1 MEIKKHFKLYKSG
14 KQWVTASIATFAV
27 STGLVLGGGVVHA
40 ADNHPTTT
48 SASVTNTVNNLKPQN
63 DPEQQNNTQESNT
76 VESPKKDSQDNAVQP
91 LKETAV
97 MPNATNKDGAKA
109 SITNNA
115 HTDNTIYGN
124 IDSTTIN
131 DKELHVTGWNAT
143 NQAINKNE
151 SRYVIAY
158 DDTTNSELG
167 RTKIT
172 NQIARP
178 DVEKVHKD
186 IYNAQNSGFN
196 VNISLDFNKMNNYR
210 DAIKIISRYSG
221 VPNGNSDYVDFV
233 SQPIIFDENNYA
245 YLDDFSVQNGRLHVS
260 GWNATNKAIQ
270 RPNHFLILFD
280 RTVNREVARQKVTA
294 GINRSDVEKVYPQVV
309 NANVSG
315 FDATFDTINLNPNHE
330 YQILSRYSNN
340 GDGEGDYVTYWFN
353 PQRIAPVNQFNN
365 GHLDNFDISK
375 AGKVTVSGWQAT
387 NLSNIQNNRYIIL
400 FDTTANRQ
408 IASMKVTSV
417 DRPDVAKV
425 YPQIL
430 NANKSGY
437 NVTFNLTQAQ
447 IAQLFPNHS
456 YSIVSRYSADP
467 NGNGNDKQHTD
478 FWSAPIVLNKTA
490 SYIDNISLNGDVLN
504 VKGWMASDAS
514 ATQANPYIII
524 LNNGKEV
531 TRQKLILNDRPD
543 VAKVYPDVYNSL
555 TSGFDTTIKLTN
567 SQLNALN
574 GNMQILLR
582 YSAAADGN
590 PINNGG
596 FTDQY
601 SKNYA
606 TNGGSFDFVKVDNN
620 QVAFSG
626 WHVSDQATDK
636 PYQWIIVLVNGKEVG
651 RQLIS
656 STTNGLVS
664 YNRPDVYNVNPA
676 ISNSSTSGFQGI
688 MTLKDNIKNAN
699 VQLVHRFS
707 DDGQNGEGNRVD
719 YWSEVMPVTNT
730 FQKGTDQ
737 LMRNLVAK
745 PNKNQLKIY
754 NGNTLVKTLGPGTW
768 ENMAFA
774 QDSSA
779 INNIDGYLSY
789 TGWYRPYG
797 TSQDGKTWYETTA
810 MDWRPLLMY
819 IWPSKDVQAQFI
831 KYFVNNGYENAN
843 YGLTKSSVASFSK
856 DTNANLL
863 DVTAQNLRYVIEQ
876 SIAANKGTSKLAND
890 INSFAATVPELS
902 ASSELSLQS
911 MPNYRPGESGTVDSD
926 QVIFI
931 NNNSKDP
938 RKGNTSYADSNYRLM
953 NRTINNQAGN
963 NNSDNSP
970 ELLVGNDIDN
980 SNPVVQAE
988 NLNWEYFL
996 LNYGKLM
1003 GYNPDGNFD
1012 GFRVDAADNIDADV
1026 LDQMGQL
1033 MNDMYHTKGNPQNAN
1048 DHLSYNEGYHSGAAQ
1063 MLNEKGNPQLYMDSG
1078 EFYTL
1083 ENVLGRANNR
1093 DNIGNLITNSIVN
1106 RQNDTTENEA
1116 TPNWSFVTNHDQ
1128 RKNLINRLIIK
1139 DHPNI
1144 PDIMGSAYKVEYAN
1158 QAWQEFYADQEKTN
1172 KQYAQYNVPAQYA
1185 ILLSNKDTVPQVY
1198 YGDLYNETAQY
1209 MQEKSIYYDAITT
1222 LMRARK
1228 QFVSGGQTMTKL
1240 NNNLLASVR
1249 YGKGVVDAN
1258 SNGTDK
1264 LSRTSGMAVLVGN
1277 NSNMAQ
1283 QTVAINMGRVHAN
1296 QQYRNLI
1303 DTTENGLTYDAE
1315 NSENPAILTTDS
1327 NGILKVTVKGY
1338 SNPYVSGY
1346 LGVWVPVIS
1355 GDQDV
1360 TTSASDVVA
1369 DKEKTFESNAV
1380 LDSHMIYE
1388 DFSLFQPEPTSVEN
1402 HAYNVIAKNAN
1413 LFNTLG
1419 ITDFWMAP
1427 AYTPFGMSRYNEG
1440 YSMTDRYNLGTTA
1453 NPTKYGS
1460 GEELANTIAA
1470 LHKAGLKVQEDIVMN
1485 QMIGFSGQ
1493 EAVTVTRT
1501 NNRGMQIHV
1510 NGQTYANQ
1518 IYFAYTT
1525 GGGNG
1530 QETYGGKYLAELQ
1543 KNYPDLFTTKAI
1555 STGVAPDPT
1564 VRINKWSAKYENGTS
1579 LQNMGIGLAVKLAN
1593 GDYAYLNSGDNK
1605 TFNTLL
1611 PSAISLNFND

>member
-1 MEIKKHFKLYKSG
+1 
-14 KQWVTASIATFAV
+14 
-27 STGLVLGGGVVHA
+27 
-40 ADNHPTTT
+40 
-48 SASVTNTVNNLKPQN
+48 
-63 DPEQQNNTQESNT
+63 
-76 VESPKKDSQDNAVQP
+76 
-91 LKETAV
+91 
-97 MPNATNKDGAKA
+97 
-109 SITNNA
+109 
-115 HTDNTIYGN
+115 
-124 IDSTTIN
+124 
-131 DKELHVTGWNAT
+131 
-143 NQAINKNE
+143 
-151 SRYVIAY
+151 
-158 DDTTNSELG
+158 
-167 RTKIT
+167 
-172 NQIARP
+172 
-178 DVEKVHKD
+178 
-186 IYNAQNSGFN
+186 
-196 VNISLDFNKMNNYR
+196 
-210 DAIKIISRYSG
+210 
-221 VPNGNSDYVDFV
+221 
-233 SQPIIFDENNYA
+233 
-245 YLDDFSVQNGRLHVS
+245 
-260 GWNATNKAIQ
+260 
-270 RPNHFLILFD
+270 
-280 RTVNREVARQKVTA
+280 
-294 GINRSDVEKVYPQVV
+294 
-309 NANVSG
+309 
-315 FDATFDTINLNPNHE
+315 
-330 YQILSRYSNN
+330 
-340 GDGEGDYVTYWFN
+340 
-353 PQRIAPVNQFNN
+353 
-365 GHLDNFDISK
+365 
-375 AGKVTVSGWQAT
+375 
-387 NLSNIQNNRYIIL
+387 
-400 FDTTANRQ
+400 
-408 IASMKVTSV
+408 
-417 DRPDVAKV
+417 
-425 YPQIL
+425 
-430 NANKSGY
+430 
-437 NVTFNLTQAQ
+437 
-447 IAQLFPNHS
+447 
-456 YSIVSRYSADP
+456 
-467 NGNGNDKQHTD
+467 
-478 FWSAPIVLNKTA
+478 
-490 SYIDNISLNGDVLN
+490 
-504 VKGWMASDAS
+504 
-514 ATQANPYIII
+514 
-524 LNNGKEV
+524 
-531 TRQKLILNDRPD
+531 
-543 VAKVYPDVYNSL
+543 
-555 TSGFDTTIKLTN
+555 
-567 SQLNALN
+567 
-574 GNMQILLR
+574 
-582 YSAAADGN
+582 
-590 PINNGG
+590 
-596 FTDQY
+596 
-601 SKNYA
+601 
-606 TNGGSFDFVKVDNN
+606 
-620 QVAFSG
+620 
-626 WHVSDQATDK
+626 
-636 PYQWIIVLVNGKEVG
+636 
-651 RQLIS
+651 
-656 STTNGLVS
+656 
-664 YNRPDVYNVNPA
+664 
-676 ISNSSTSGFQGI
+676 
-688 MTLKDNIKNAN
+688 
-699 VQLVHRFS
+699 
-707 DDGQNGEGNRVD
+707 
-719 YWSEVMPVTNT
+719 
-730 FQKGTDQ
+730 
-737 LMRNLVAK
+737 MRNLVAK

-911 MPNYRPGESGTVDSD
+911 MPNYRPDESGTVDSD
-926 QVIFI
+926 QVIFV

-1012 GFRVDAADNIDADV
+1012 GLRVDAADNIDADV

-1139 DHPNI
+1139 DHSNI

-1185 ILLSNKDTVPQVY
+1185 ILLSDKDTVPQVY

-1277 NSNMAQ
+1277 DSNMAQ

-1303 DTTENGLTYDAE
+1303 DTTENGLIYDAK

-1369 DKEKTFESNAV
+1369 DKEKTFESNAA

-1402 HAYNVIAKNAN
+1402 HAYNVIAKNAS
-1413 LFNTLG
+1413 LFSDLG

-1427 AYTPFGMSRYNEG
+1427 AYTPFGRSRYKEG

-1460 GEELANTIAA
+1460 GEELANTIAS

-1579 LQNMGIGLAVKLAN
+1579 LQNIGIGLAVKLPN
-1593 GDYAYLNSGDNK
+1593 GDYAYLNSGIDK
-1605 TFNTLL
+1605 SFSTLL
-1611 PSAISLNFND
+1611 PSGIAPIFND

>member
-1 MEIKKHFKLYKSG
+1 
-14 KQWVTASIATFAV
+14 
-27 STGLVLGGGVVHA
+27 
-40 ADNHPTTT
+40 
-48 SASVTNTVNNLKPQN
+48 
-63 DPEQQNNTQESNT
+63 
-76 VESPKKDSQDNAVQP
+76 
-91 LKETAV
+91 
-97 MPNATNKDGAKA
+97 
-109 SITNNA
+109 
-115 HTDNTIYGN
+115 
-124 IDSTTIN
+124 
-131 DKELHVTGWNAT
+131 
-143 NQAINKNE
+143 
-151 SRYVIAY
+151 
-158 DDTTNSELG
+158 
-167 RTKIT
+167 
-172 NQIARP
+172 
-178 DVEKVHKD
+178 
-186 IYNAQNSGFN
+186 
-196 VNISLDFNKMNNYR
+196 
-210 DAIKIISRYSG
+210 
-221 VPNGNSDYVDFV
+221 
-233 SQPIIFDENNYA
+233 
-245 YLDDFSVQNGRLHVS
+245 
-260 GWNATNKAIQ
+260 
-270 RPNHFLILFD
+270 
-280 RTVNREVARQKVTA
+280 
-294 GINRSDVEKVYPQVV
+294 
-309 NANVSG
+309 
-315 FDATFDTINLNPNHE
+315 
-330 YQILSRYSNN
+330 
-340 GDGEGDYVTYWFN
+340 
-353 PQRIAPVNQFNN
+353 
-365 GHLDNFDISK
+365 
-375 AGKVTVSGWQAT
+375 
-387 NLSNIQNNRYIIL
+387 
-400 FDTTANRQ
+400 
-408 IASMKVTSV
+408 
-417 DRPDVAKV
+417 
-425 YPQIL
+425 
-430 NANKSGY
+430 
-437 NVTFNLTQAQ
+437 
-447 IAQLFPNHS
+447 
-456 YSIVSRYSADP
+456 
-467 NGNGNDKQHTD
+467 
-478 FWSAPIVLNKTA
+478 
-490 SYIDNISLNGDVLN
+490 
-504 VKGWMASDAS
+504 
-514 ATQANPYIII
+514 
-524 LNNGKEV
+524 
-531 TRQKLILNDRPD
+531 
-543 VAKVYPDVYNSL
+543 
-555 TSGFDTTIKLTN
+555 
-567 SQLNALN
+567 
-574 GNMQILLR
+574 MQ
-582 YSAAADGN
+582 
-590 PINNGG
+590 
-596 FTDQY
+596 
-601 SKNYA
+601 
-606 TNGGSFDFVKVDNN
+606 
-620 QVAFSG
+620 
-626 WHVSDQATDK
+626 
-636 PYQWIIVLVNGKEVG
+636 
-651 RQLIS
+651 
-656 STTNGLVS
+656 
-664 YNRPDVYNVNPA
+664 
-676 ISNSSTSGFQGI
+676 
-688 MTLKDNIKNAN
+688 
-699 VQLVHRFS
+699 
-707 DDGQNGEGNRVD
+707 
-719 YWSEVMPVTNT
+719 
-730 FQKGTDQ
+730 
-737 LMRNLVAK
+737 
-745 PNKNQLKIY
+745 NQLKIY

-843 YGLTKSSVASFSK
+843 YGLTESSVASFSK

-911 MPNYRPGESGTVDSD
+911 MPNYRPDESGTVDSD
-926 QVIFI
+926 QVIFV

-938 RKGNTSYADSNYRLM
+938 RKGNTGYADSNYRLM

-1093 DNIGNLITNSIVN
+1093 DSIGNLITNSVVN

-1139 DHPNI
+1139 GHPNI
-1144 PDIMGSAYKVEYAN
+1144 PDIMGSAYKAEYAN
-1158 QAWQEFYADQEKTN
+1158 QAWQEFYADQKKTN
-1172 KQYAQYNVPAQYA
+1172 KQYDQYNVPAQYA

-1209 MQEKSIYYDAITT
+1209 MQEKSIYYDTITT
-1222 LMRARK
+1222 LMKARK

-1249 YGKGVVDAN
+1249 YGKGVADSN

-1264 LSRTSGMAVLVGN
+1264 LSRTSGIAVLVGN
-1277 NSNMAQ
+1277 DSNMAQ
-1283 QTVAINMGRVHAN
+1283 QTVAINMGRAHAN

-1303 DTTENGLTYDAE
+1303 DTTENGLTYDGE

-1369 DKEKTFESNAV
+1369 DKEKTFESNAA

-1388 DFSLFQPEPTSVEN
+1388 DFSLFQPEPTNVEN

-1413 LFNTLG
+1413 LFNDLG

-1470 LHKAGLKVQEDIVMN
+1470 LHKVGLKVQEDIVMN

-1555 STGVAPDPT
+1555 STEVVPDPT

-1579 LQNMGIGLAVKLAN
+1579 LQNIGIGLAVKLAN

-1605 TFNTLL
+1605 AFNTLL
-1611 PSAISLNFND
+1611 PTAISLNFNN

>member
-1 MEIKKHFKLYKSG
+1 MRAIIP
-14 KQWVTASIATFAV
+14 T
-27 STGLVLGGGVVHA
+27 VL
-40 ADNHPTTT
+40 
-48 SASVTNTVNNLKPQN
+48 
-63 DPEQQNNTQESNT
+63 
-76 VESPKKDSQDNAVQP
+76 
-91 LKETAV
+91 
-97 MPNATNKDGAKA
+97 
-109 SITNNA
+109 
-115 HTDNTIYGN
+115 
-124 IDSTTIN
+124 
-131 DKELHVTGWNAT
+131 
-143 NQAINKNE
+143 
-151 SRYVIAY
+151 
-158 DDTTNSELG
+158 
-167 RTKIT
+167 
-172 NQIARP
+172 
-178 DVEKVHKD
+178 
-186 IYNAQNSGFN
+186 
-196 VNISLDFNKMNNYR
+196 
-210 DAIKIISRYSG
+210 
-221 VPNGNSDYVDFV
+221 
-233 SQPIIFDENNYA
+233 
-245 YLDDFSVQNGRLHVS
+245 
-260 GWNATNKAIQ
+260 
-270 RPNHFLILFD
+270 
-280 RTVNREVARQKVTA
+280 
-294 GINRSDVEKVYPQVV
+294 
-309 NANVSG
+309 AN
-315 FDATFDTINLNPNHE
+315 
-330 YQILSRYSNN
+330 
-340 GDGEGDYVTYWFN
+340 
-353 PQRIAPVNQFNN
+353 
-365 GHLDNFDISK
+365 
-375 AGKVTVSGWQAT
+375 
-387 NLSNIQNNRYIIL
+387 
-400 FDTTANRQ
+400 
-408 IASMKVTSV
+408 M
-417 DRPDVAKV
+417 
-425 YPQIL
+425 
-430 NANKSGY
+430 
-437 NVTFNLTQAQ
+437 
-447 IAQLFPNHS
+447 
-456 YSIVSRYSADP
+456 
-467 NGNGNDKQHTD
+467 
-478 FWSAPIVLNKTA
+478 
-490 SYIDNISLNGDVLN
+490 
-504 VKGWMASDAS
+504 
-514 ATQANPYIII
+514 
-524 LNNGKEV
+524 
-531 TRQKLILNDRPD
+531 
-543 VAKVYPDVYNSL
+543 
-555 TSGFDTTIKLTN
+555 
-567 SQLNALN
+567 
-574 GNMQILLR
+574 
-582 YSAAADGN
+582 
-590 PINNGG
+590 
-596 FTDQY
+596 
-601 SKNYA
+601 
-606 TNGGSFDFVKVDNN
+606 
-620 QVAFSG
+620 
-626 WHVSDQATDK
+626 
-636 PYQWIIVLVNGKEVG
+636 
-651 RQLIS
+651 
-656 STTNGLVS
+656 
-664 YNRPDVYNVNPA
+664 
-676 ISNSSTSGFQGI
+676 
-688 MTLKDNIKNAN
+688 
-699 VQLVHRFS
+699 
-707 DDGQNGEGNRVD
+707 
-719 YWSEVMPVTNT
+719 
-730 FQKGTDQ
+730 
-737 LMRNLVAK
+737 
-745 PNKNQLKIY
+745 
-754 NGNTLVKTLGPGTW
+754 
-768 ENMAFA
+768 
-774 QDSSA
+774 
-779 INNIDGYLSY
+779 
-789 TGWYRPYG
+789 
-797 TSQDGKTWYETTA
+797 
-810 MDWRPLLMY
+810 
-819 IWPSKDVQAQFI
+819 
-831 KYFVNNGYENAN
+831 
-843 YGLTKSSVASFSK
+843 
-856 DTNANLL
+856 
-863 DVTAQNLRYVIEQ
+863 AQNLRYVIEQ

-911 MPNYRPGESGTVDSD
+911 MPNYRPDESGNVDSD
-926 QVIFI
+926 QVIFV

-938 RKGNTSYADSNYRLM
+938 HKGNTSYADSNYRLM

-1012 GFRVDAADNIDADV
+1012 GFRVDAADNIDVDV

-1093 DNIGNLITNSIVN
+1093 DNISNLITNSVVN

-1209 MQEKSIYYDAITT
+1209 MQEKSIYYNAITT
-1222 LMRARK
+1222 LMKARK
-1228 QFVSGGQTMTKL
+1228 HFVSGGQTMTKL

-1277 NSNMAQ
+1277 DSNMAQ
-1283 QTVAINMGRVHAN
+1283 QSVAINMGRAHAN

-1303 DTTENGLTYDAE
+1303 DTTENGLTYDAD

-1360 TTSASDVVA
+1360 TTNASDVVA
-1369 DKEKTFESNAV
+1369 NKEKTFESNAA

-1402 HAYNVIAKNAN
+1402 HAYNVIAKNAS
-1413 LFNTLG
+1413 LFSDLG

-1427 AYTPFGMSRYNEG
+1427 AYTPFGRSRYNEG

-1564 VRINKWSAKYENGTS
+1564 VRINKWSAKYQNGTS
-1579 LQNMGIGLAVKLAN
+1579 LQNIGIGLAVKLAN
-1593 GDYAYLNSGDNK
+1593 GDYAYLNSSDNK
-1605 TFNTLL
+1605 AFNTLL
-1611 PSAISLNFND
+1611 PTAISLNFNN

>member
-1 MEIKKHFKLYKSG
+1 
-14 KQWVTASIATFAV
+14 
-27 STGLVLGGGVVHA
+27 
-40 ADNHPTTT
+40 
-48 SASVTNTVNNLKPQN
+48 
-63 DPEQQNNTQESNT
+63 
-76 VESPKKDSQDNAVQP
+76 
-91 LKETAV
+91 
-97 MPNATNKDGAKA
+97 
-109 SITNNA
+109 
-115 HTDNTIYGN
+115 
-124 IDSTTIN
+124 
-131 DKELHVTGWNAT
+131 
-143 NQAINKNE
+143 
-151 SRYVIAY
+151 
-158 DDTTNSELG
+158 
-167 RTKIT
+167 
-172 NQIARP
+172 
-178 DVEKVHKD
+178 
-186 IYNAQNSGFN
+186 
-196 VNISLDFNKMNNYR
+196 
-210 DAIKIISRYSG
+210 
-221 VPNGNSDYVDFV
+221 
-233 SQPIIFDENNYA
+233 
-245 YLDDFSVQNGRLHVS
+245 
-260 GWNATNKAIQ
+260 
-270 RPNHFLILFD
+270 
-280 RTVNREVARQKVTA
+280 
-294 GINRSDVEKVYPQVV
+294 
-309 NANVSG
+309 
-315 FDATFDTINLNPNHE
+315 
-330 YQILSRYSNN
+330 
-340 GDGEGDYVTYWFN
+340 
-353 PQRIAPVNQFNN
+353 
-365 GHLDNFDISK
+365 
-375 AGKVTVSGWQAT
+375 
-387 NLSNIQNNRYIIL
+387 
-400 FDTTANRQ
+400 
-408 IASMKVTSV
+408 
-417 DRPDVAKV
+417 
-425 YPQIL
+425 
-430 NANKSGY
+430 
-437 NVTFNLTQAQ
+437 
-447 IAQLFPNHS
+447 
-456 YSIVSRYSADP
+456 
-467 NGNGNDKQHTD
+467 
-478 FWSAPIVLNKTA
+478 
-490 SYIDNISLNGDVLN
+490 
-504 VKGWMASDAS
+504 
-514 ATQANPYIII
+514 
-524 LNNGKEV
+524 
-531 TRQKLILNDRPD
+531 
-543 VAKVYPDVYNSL
+543 
-555 TSGFDTTIKLTN
+555 
-567 SQLNALN
+567 
-574 GNMQILLR
+574 
-582 YSAAADGN
+582 
-590 PINNGG
+590 
-596 FTDQY
+596 
-601 SKNYA
+601 
-606 TNGGSFDFVKVDNN
+606 
-620 QVAFSG
+620 
-626 WHVSDQATDK
+626 
-636 PYQWIIVLVNGKEVG
+636 
-651 RQLIS
+651 
-656 STTNGLVS
+656 
-664 YNRPDVYNVNPA
+664 
-676 ISNSSTSGFQGI
+676 
-688 MTLKDNIKNAN
+688 
-699 VQLVHRFS
+699 
-707 DDGQNGEGNRVD
+707 
-719 YWSEVMPVTNT
+719 
-730 FQKGTDQ
+730 
-737 LMRNLVAK
+737 
-745 PNKNQLKIY
+745 
-754 NGNTLVKTLGPGTW
+754 
-768 ENMAFA
+768 
-774 QDSSA
+774 
-779 INNIDGYLSY
+779 
-789 TGWYRPYG
+789 
-797 TSQDGKTWYETTA
+797 
-810 MDWRPLLMY
+810 
-819 IWPSKDVQAQFI
+819 
-831 KYFVNNGYENAN
+831 
-843 YGLTKSSVASFSK
+843 
-856 DTNANLL
+856 
-863 DVTAQNLRYVIEQ
+863 
-876 SIAANKGTSKLAND
+876 
-890 INSFAATVPELS
+890 
-902 ASSELSLQS
+902 
-911 MPNYRPGESGTVDSD
+911 
-926 QVIFI
+926 
-931 NNNSKDP
+931 
-938 RKGNTSYADSNYRLM
+938 M

-1139 DHPNI
+1139 DHSNI

-1228 QFVSGGQTMTKL
+1228 HFVSGGQTMTKL

-1258 SNGTDK
+1258 SNGADK

-1277 NSNMAQ
+1277 DSNMAQ
-1283 QTVAINMGRVHAN
+1283 QSVAINMGRAHAN

-1303 DTTENGLTYDAE
+1303 DTTENGLTYDAD

-1360 TTSASDVVA
+1360 TTNASDVVA
-1369 DKEKTFESNAV
+1369 NKEKTFESNAA

-1402 HAYNVIAKNAN
+1402 HAYNVIAKNAS
-1413 LFNTLG
+1413 LFSDLG

-1427 AYTPFGMSRYNEG
+1427 AYTPFGRSRYNEG

-1564 VRINKWSAKYENGTS
+1564 VRINKWSAKYQNGTS
-1579 LQNMGIGLAVKLAN
+1579 LQNIGIGLAVKLAN

-1605 TFNTLL
+1605 AFNTLL
-1611 PSAISLNFND
+1611 PTAISLNFNN

>member
-97 MPNATNKDGAKA
+97 IPNATNKDGAKA

-178 DVEKVHKD
+178 DVEKVHKG

-245 YLDDFSVQNGRLHVS
+245 YLDDFSVQNGKLHVS

-280 RTVNREVARQKVTA
+280 RTANREVARQKVTT

-408 IASMKVTSV
+408 IASMKVTGV

-437 NVTFNLTQAQ
+437 NVTFDLTQAQ

-490 SYIDNISLNGDVLN
+490 SYIDDISLNGDVLN

-531 TRQKLILNDRPD
+531 TRQKLTLNDRPD

-555 TSGFDTTIKLTN
+555 ASGFDTTIKLTN

-582 YSAAADGN
+582 YSAAANGN

-707 DDGQNGEGNRVD
+707 DDDQNGEGNRVD

-843 YGLTKSSVASFSK
+843 YGLTKDTVANINK
-856 DTNANLL
+856 DTNTTVLANM
-863 DVTAQNLRYVIEQ
+863 AQNLRYVIEQ

-911 MPNYRPGESGTVDSD
+911 MPNYRPDKSGTVDSD
-926 QVIFI
+926 QVIFV

-1139 DHPNI
+1139 DHSNI

-1228 QFVSGGQTMTKL
+1228 HFVSGGQTMTKL

-1258 SNGTDK
+1258 SNGADK

-1277 NSNMAQ
+1277 DSNMAQ
-1283 QTVAINMGRVHAN
+1283 QSVAINMGRAHAN

-1303 DTTENGLTYDAE
+1303 DTTENGLTYDAD

-1360 TTSASDVVA
+1360 TTNASDVVA
-1369 DKEKTFESNAV
+1369 NKEKTFESNAA

-1402 HAYNVIAKNAN
+1402 HAYNVIAKNAS
-1413 LFNTLG
+1413 LFSDLG

-1427 AYTPFGMSRYNEG
+1427 AYTPFGRSRYNEG

-1579 LQNMGIGLAVKLAN
+1579 LQNIGIGLAVKLAN

-1605 TFNTLL
+1605 AFNTLL
-1611 PSAISLNFND
+1611 PTAISLNFNN

>member
-1 MEIKKHFKLYKSG
+1 MSG
-14 KQWVTASIATFAV
+14 
-27 STGLVLGGGVVHA
+27 
-40 ADNHPTTT
+40 
-48 SASVTNTVNNLKPQN
+48 
-63 DPEQQNNTQESNT
+63 
-76 VESPKKDSQDNAVQP
+76 
-91 LKETAV
+91 
-97 MPNATNKDGAKA
+97 
-109 SITNNA
+109 
-115 HTDNTIYGN
+115 
-124 IDSTTIN
+124 
-131 DKELHVTGWNAT
+131 
-143 NQAINKNE
+143 
-151 SRYVIAY
+151 
-158 DDTTNSELG
+158 
-167 RTKIT
+167 
-172 NQIARP
+172 
-178 DVEKVHKD
+178 
-186 IYNAQNSGFN
+186 
-196 VNISLDFNKMNNYR
+196 
-210 DAIKIISRYSG
+210 
-221 VPNGNSDYVDFV
+221 
-233 SQPIIFDENNYA
+233 
-245 YLDDFSVQNGRLHVS
+245 
-260 GWNATNKAIQ
+260 
-270 RPNHFLILFD
+270 
-280 RTVNREVARQKVTA
+280 
-294 GINRSDVEKVYPQVV
+294 
-309 NANVSG
+309 
-315 FDATFDTINLNPNHE
+315 
-330 YQILSRYSNN
+330 
-340 GDGEGDYVTYWFN
+340 
-353 PQRIAPVNQFNN
+353 
-365 GHLDNFDISK
+365 
-375 AGKVTVSGWQAT
+375 
-387 NLSNIQNNRYIIL
+387 
-400 FDTTANRQ
+400 
-408 IASMKVTSV
+408 
-417 DRPDVAKV
+417 
-425 YPQIL
+425 
-430 NANKSGY
+430 
-437 NVTFNLTQAQ
+437 
-447 IAQLFPNHS
+447 
-456 YSIVSRYSADP
+456 
-467 NGNGNDKQHTD
+467 
-478 FWSAPIVLNKTA
+478 
-490 SYIDNISLNGDVLN
+490 
-504 VKGWMASDAS
+504 
-514 ATQANPYIII
+514 
-524 LNNGKEV
+524 
-531 TRQKLILNDRPD
+531 
-543 VAKVYPDVYNSL
+543 
-555 TSGFDTTIKLTN
+555 
-567 SQLNALN
+567 
-574 GNMQILLR
+574 
-582 YSAAADGN
+582 
-590 PINNGG
+590 
-596 FTDQY
+596 
-601 SKNYA
+601 
-606 TNGGSFDFVKVDNN
+606 
-620 QVAFSG
+620 
-626 WHVSDQATDK
+626 
-636 PYQWIIVLVNGKEVG
+636 
-651 RQLIS
+651 
-656 STTNGLVS
+656 
-664 YNRPDVYNVNPA
+664 
-676 ISNSSTSGFQGI
+676 
-688 MTLKDNIKNAN
+688 
-699 VQLVHRFS
+699 
-707 DDGQNGEGNRVD
+707 
-719 YWSEVMPVTNT
+719 
-730 FQKGTDQ
+730 
-737 LMRNLVAK
+737 
-745 PNKNQLKIY
+745 
-754 NGNTLVKTLGPGTW
+754 
-768 ENMAFA
+768 
-774 QDSSA
+774 
-779 INNIDGYLSY
+779 
-789 TGWYRPYG
+789 
-797 TSQDGKTWYETTA
+797 
-810 MDWRPLLMY
+810 
-819 IWPSKDVQAQFI
+819 
-831 KYFVNNGYENAN
+831 
-843 YGLTKSSVASFSK
+843 
-856 DTNANLL
+856 
-863 DVTAQNLRYVIEQ
+863 
-876 SIAANKGTSKLAND
+876 
-890 INSFAATVPELS
+890 
-902 ASSELSLQS
+902 
-911 MPNYRPGESGTVDSD
+911 
-926 QVIFI
+926 

-1139 DHPNI
+1139 DHSNI

-1228 QFVSGGQTMTKL
+1228 HFVSGGQTMTKL

-1258 SNGTDK
+1258 SNGADK

-1277 NSNMAQ
+1277 DSNMAQ
-1283 QTVAINMGRVHAN
+1283 QSVAINMGRAHAN

-1303 DTTENGLTYDAE
+1303 DTTENGLTYDAD

-1360 TTSASDVVA
+1360 TTNASDVVA
-1369 DKEKTFESNAV
+1369 NKEKTFESNAA

-1402 HAYNVIAKNAN
+1402 HAYNVIAKNAS
-1413 LFNTLG
+1413 LFSDLG

-1427 AYTPFGMSRYNEG
+1427 AYTPFGRSRYNEG

-1579 LQNMGIGLAVKLAN
+1579 LQNIGIGLAVKLAN

-1605 TFNTLL
+1605 AFNTLL
-1611 PSAISLNFND
+1611 PTAISLNFNN

>member
-1 MEIKKHFKLYKSG
+1 M
-14 KQWVTASIATFAV
+14 
-27 STGLVLGGGVVHA
+27 
-40 ADNHPTTT
+40 
-48 SASVTNTVNNLKPQN
+48 
-63 DPEQQNNTQESNT
+63 
-76 VESPKKDSQDNAVQP
+76 
-91 LKETAV
+91 
-97 MPNATNKDGAKA
+97 
-109 SITNNA
+109 
-115 HTDNTIYGN
+115 
-124 IDSTTIN
+124 
-131 DKELHVTGWNAT
+131 
-143 NQAINKNE
+143 
-151 SRYVIAY
+151 
-158 DDTTNSELG
+158 
-167 RTKIT
+167 
-172 NQIARP
+172 
-178 DVEKVHKD
+178 
-186 IYNAQNSGFN
+186 
-196 VNISLDFNKMNNYR
+196 
-210 DAIKIISRYSG
+210 
-221 VPNGNSDYVDFV
+221 
-233 SQPIIFDENNYA
+233 
-245 YLDDFSVQNGRLHVS
+245 
-260 GWNATNKAIQ
+260 
-270 RPNHFLILFD
+270 
-280 RTVNREVARQKVTA
+280 
-294 GINRSDVEKVYPQVV
+294 
-309 NANVSG
+309 
-315 FDATFDTINLNPNHE
+315 
-330 YQILSRYSNN
+330 
-340 GDGEGDYVTYWFN
+340 
-353 PQRIAPVNQFNN
+353 
-365 GHLDNFDISK
+365 
-375 AGKVTVSGWQAT
+375 
-387 NLSNIQNNRYIIL
+387 
-400 FDTTANRQ
+400 
-408 IASMKVTSV
+408 
-417 DRPDVAKV
+417 
-425 YPQIL
+425 
-430 NANKSGY
+430 
-437 NVTFNLTQAQ
+437 
-447 IAQLFPNHS
+447 
-456 YSIVSRYSADP
+456 
-467 NGNGNDKQHTD
+467 
-478 FWSAPIVLNKTA
+478 
-490 SYIDNISLNGDVLN
+490 
-504 VKGWMASDAS
+504 
-514 ATQANPYIII
+514 
-524 LNNGKEV
+524 
-531 TRQKLILNDRPD
+531 
-543 VAKVYPDVYNSL
+543 
-555 TSGFDTTIKLTN
+555 
-567 SQLNALN
+567 
-574 GNMQILLR
+574 
-582 YSAAADGN
+582 
-590 PINNGG
+590 
-596 FTDQY
+596 
-601 SKNYA
+601 
-606 TNGGSFDFVKVDNN
+606 
-620 QVAFSG
+620 
-626 WHVSDQATDK
+626 
-636 PYQWIIVLVNGKEVG
+636 
-651 RQLIS
+651 
-656 STTNGLVS
+656 
-664 YNRPDVYNVNPA
+664 
-676 ISNSSTSGFQGI
+676 
-688 MTLKDNIKNAN
+688 
-699 VQLVHRFS
+699 
-707 DDGQNGEGNRVD
+707 
-719 YWSEVMPVTNT
+719 
-730 FQKGTDQ
+730 
-737 LMRNLVAK
+737 
-745 PNKNQLKIY
+745 
-754 NGNTLVKTLGPGTW
+754 
-768 ENMAFA
+768 
-774 QDSSA
+774 
-779 INNIDGYLSY
+779 
-789 TGWYRPYG
+789 
-797 TSQDGKTWYETTA
+797 
-810 MDWRPLLMY
+810 
-819 IWPSKDVQAQFI
+819 
-831 KYFVNNGYENAN
+831 
-843 YGLTKSSVASFSK
+843 
-856 DTNANLL
+856 
-863 DVTAQNLRYVIEQ
+863 AQNLRYVIEQ

-890 INSFAATVPELS
+890 INSFAATIPELS

-911 MPNYRPGESGTVDSD
+911 MPNYRPDESGTVDSD
-926 QVIFI
+926 QVIFV

-1093 DNIGNLITNSIVN
+1093 DNISNLITNSVVN

-1139 DHPNI
+1139 DHSNI

-1277 NSNMAQ
+1277 DSNMAQ

-1369 DKEKTFESNAV
+1369 DKEKTFESNAA

-1402 HAYNVIAKNAN
+1402 HAYNVIAKNAS
-1413 LFNTLG
+1413 LFSDLG

-1427 AYTPFGMSRYNEG
+1427 AYTPFGRSRYNEG

-1579 LQNMGIGLAVKLAN
+1579 LQNIGIGLAVKLAN

-1605 TFNTLL
+1605 AFNTLL
-1611 PSAISLNFND
+1611 PTAISLNFNN

>member
-1 MEIKKHFKLYKSG
+1 
-14 KQWVTASIATFAV
+14 
-27 STGLVLGGGVVHA
+27 
-40 ADNHPTTT
+40 
-48 SASVTNTVNNLKPQN
+48 
-63 DPEQQNNTQESNT
+63 
-76 VESPKKDSQDNAVQP
+76 
-91 LKETAV
+91 
-97 MPNATNKDGAKA
+97 
-109 SITNNA
+109 
-115 HTDNTIYGN
+115 
-124 IDSTTIN
+124 
-131 DKELHVTGWNAT
+131 
-143 NQAINKNE
+143 
-151 SRYVIAY
+151 
-158 DDTTNSELG
+158 
-167 RTKIT
+167 
-172 NQIARP
+172 
-178 DVEKVHKD
+178 
-186 IYNAQNSGFN
+186 
-196 VNISLDFNKMNNYR
+196 
-210 DAIKIISRYSG
+210 
-221 VPNGNSDYVDFV
+221 
-233 SQPIIFDENNYA
+233 
-245 YLDDFSVQNGRLHVS
+245 
-260 GWNATNKAIQ
+260 
-270 RPNHFLILFD
+270 
-280 RTVNREVARQKVTA
+280 
-294 GINRSDVEKVYPQVV
+294 
-309 NANVSG
+309 
-315 FDATFDTINLNPNHE
+315 
-330 YQILSRYSNN
+330 
-340 GDGEGDYVTYWFN
+340 
-353 PQRIAPVNQFNN
+353 
-365 GHLDNFDISK
+365 
-375 AGKVTVSGWQAT
+375 
-387 NLSNIQNNRYIIL
+387 
-400 FDTTANRQ
+400 
-408 IASMKVTSV
+408 
-417 DRPDVAKV
+417 
-425 YPQIL
+425 
-430 NANKSGY
+430 
-437 NVTFNLTQAQ
+437 
-447 IAQLFPNHS
+447 
-456 YSIVSRYSADP
+456 
-467 NGNGNDKQHTD
+467 
-478 FWSAPIVLNKTA
+478 
-490 SYIDNISLNGDVLN
+490 
-504 VKGWMASDAS
+504 
-514 ATQANPYIII
+514 
-524 LNNGKEV
+524 
-531 TRQKLILNDRPD
+531 
-543 VAKVYPDVYNSL
+543 
-555 TSGFDTTIKLTN
+555 
-567 SQLNALN
+567 
-574 GNMQILLR
+574 
-582 YSAAADGN
+582 
-590 PINNGG
+590 
-596 FTDQY
+596 
-601 SKNYA
+601 
-606 TNGGSFDFVKVDNN
+606 
-620 QVAFSG
+620 
-626 WHVSDQATDK
+626 
-636 PYQWIIVLVNGKEVG
+636 
-651 RQLIS
+651 
-656 STTNGLVS
+656 
-664 YNRPDVYNVNPA
+664 
-676 ISNSSTSGFQGI
+676 
-688 MTLKDNIKNAN
+688 
-699 VQLVHRFS
+699 
-707 DDGQNGEGNRVD
+707 
-719 YWSEVMPVTNT
+719 
-730 FQKGTDQ
+730 
-737 LMRNLVAK
+737 MRNLVAK

-911 MPNYRPGESGTVDSD
+911 MPNYRPDESGTVDSD
-926 QVIFI
+926 QVIFV

-1139 DHPNI
+1139 DHSNI

-1185 ILLSNKDTVPQVY
+1185 ILLSDKDTVPQVY

-1277 NSNMAQ
+1277 DSNMAQ

-1303 DTTENGLTYDAE
+1303 DTTENGLTYDAK

-1369 DKEKTFESNAV
+1369 DKEKTFESNAA

-1402 HAYNVIAKNAN
+1402 HAYNVIAKNAS
-1413 LFNTLG
+1413 LFSDLG

-1427 AYTPFGMSRYNEG
+1427 AYTPFGRSRYKEG

-1460 GEELANTIAA
+1460 GEELANTIAS

-1543 KNYPDLFTTKAI
+1543 KNYPDLFITKAI

-1579 LQNMGIGLAVKLAN
+1579 LQNIGIGLAVKLPN
-1593 GDYAYLNSGDNK
+1593 GDYAYLNSGIDK
-1605 TFNTLL
+1605 SFSTFL
-1611 PSAISLNFND
+1611 PRGIAPIFND